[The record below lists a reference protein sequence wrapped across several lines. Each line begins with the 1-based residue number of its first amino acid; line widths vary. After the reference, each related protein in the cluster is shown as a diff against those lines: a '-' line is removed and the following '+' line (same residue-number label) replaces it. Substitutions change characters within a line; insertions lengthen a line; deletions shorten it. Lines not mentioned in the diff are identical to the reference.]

1 MFQGEHDPTFIELE
15 KHEELLYSAIRSIS
29 ESLSLSLLQTKDQNV
44 LFSPASVT
52 FALLLLVNGTSKETQ
67 SREEILDAFK
77 LPSLVNNSA
86 ECLDLVNN
94 AAQDL
99 LNELLNRDGSVEIP
113 SDRLADLEV
122 ANSIWG
128 EGIHQS
134 YLEKVSALFSAEA
147 FPPPEDG
154 RRVNAWIEKK
164 TKGHLKEF
172 FSPEQSFSNTV
183 IMLINSVYFHGR
195 WLHPFGPDDTKSA
208 PFSTPLGKQL
218 DASMMTI
225 EGKTWE
231 YAERESYQVLHM
243 PYKDYRFLATIVLP
257 KEAVDFQKASTM
269 MNPEEW
275 KHVFLER
282 KMKARG
288 TVILPKFDLESQ
300 VDLSQALKD
309 AGIRRVFDAREA
321 NLGELTD
328 GSLAVD
334 SILHK
339 CRIEVD
345 ESGSKASAATAVILT
360 RATHLQVASMTIG
373 RAFTR
378 IHLTI
383 LMNINTEPK
392 DLDPMVSLS
401 FKKETLLKDI
411 TILLNCLSASTSL
424 LIIVLITAIYSYNS
438 KYADRVSFRIAFL
451 ISWVDLF
458 YAIFLILSYVSA
470 GPTSFCTFV
479 AWGALWTDL
488 LYIFLNIIVALNLQ
502 VVFLHGTEKIRHF
515 ENLLVCGSFI
525 CATVI
530 SLGPT
535 MHHKLGY
542 DPARPSSCWFI
553 DLDSGSTLFWEWA
566 AQHIWIILGC
576 IYLSTVSLLTVIK
589 LFRHTNHFPQVSH
602 ECNPAVKRMVNMAV
616 RRIVLYP
623 IVPILTHTSKIV
635 FLSSEFFGIEYPF
648 PLRIIGLSAT
658 SSQGILNAAVFLFDP
673 AIYVIWKATRGKRR
687 EHSKTKVSYH
697 KDVEITFISN
707 TREENTEDFIEK
719 AELIKEL

>member
-1 MFQGEHDPTFIELE
+1 MEARLFGEKD
-15 KHEELLYSAIRSIS
+15 
-29 ESLSLSLLQTKDQNV
+29 ES
-44 LFSPASVT
+44 PW
-52 FALLLLVNGTSKETQ
+52 
-67 SREEILDAFK
+67 
-77 LPSLVNNSA
+77 NS
-86 ECLDLVNN
+86 D
-94 AAQDL
+94 
-99 LNELLNRDGSVEIP
+99 
-113 SDRLADLEV
+113 
-122 ANSIWG
+122 
-128 EGIHQS
+128 
-134 YLEKVSALFSAEA
+134 
-147 FPPPEDG
+147 
-154 RRVNAWIEKK
+154 
-164 TKGHLKEF
+164 
-172 FSPEQSFSNTV
+172 
-183 IMLINSVYFHGR
+183 
-195 WLHPFGPDDTKSA
+195 
-208 PFSTPLGKQL
+208 
-218 DASMMTI
+218 
-225 EGKTWE
+225 
-231 YAERESYQVLHM
+231 
-243 PYKDYRFLATIVLP
+243 
-257 KEAVDFQKASTM
+257 
-269 MNPEEW
+269 
-275 KHVFLER
+275 
-282 KMKARG
+282 
-288 TVILPKFDLESQ
+288 LPKFDLESQ

-360 RATHLQVASMTIG
+360 
-373 RAFTR
+373 
-378 IHLTI
+378 
-383 LMNINTEPK
+383 
-392 DLDPMVSLS
+392 
-401 FKKETLLKDI
+401 
-411 TILLNCLSASTSL
+411 
-424 LIIVLITAIYSYNS
+424 S